1 MTTRRDAVKRITG
14 ISLASWVTPVVQSVS
29 LPAHAQASPALPSI
43 VDVLLEISKLTIGGP
58 SVPYAATLLNP
69 GTGDLSVVVLQA
81 FIQQPGASRAA
92 GGFQVT
98 CGAAIG
104 VLPPGT
110 CNTNFTLNASNT
122 GAGSGTLIAG
132 SATAVFELRLNGG
145 VVDTFSIP
153 VTLV

>member
-1 MTTRRDAVKRITG
+1 MTTRRDAVKKITG

-43 VDVLLEISKLTIGGP
+43 VDVLLEISTLTIGGP

-98 CGAAIG
+98 CGGAPG
-104 VLPPGT
+104 VLPSGI
-110 CNTNFTLNASNT
+110 CNTNFTLIASNAT
-122 GAGSGTLIAG
+122 TGSGTLVAG
-132 SATAVFELRLNGG
+132 AATAVFELRLNGG